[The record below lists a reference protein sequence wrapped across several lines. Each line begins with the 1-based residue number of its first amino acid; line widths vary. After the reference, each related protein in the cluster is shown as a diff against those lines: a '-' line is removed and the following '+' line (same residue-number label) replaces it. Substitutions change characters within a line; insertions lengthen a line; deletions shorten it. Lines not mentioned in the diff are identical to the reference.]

1 MYRFRQG
8 YFRHQLGFLR
18 DQFLQDSEL
27 PFGNILSAE
36 LVTQAMTAVDLQWN
50 DRIYTPLVTLRMF
63 LGQVISADHS
73 SRATVA
79 RFTAHRLSRGQ
90 SACSAKTSA
99 YCQARKRCLKSSLL
113 S

>member
-50 DRIYTPLVTLRMF
+50 DRMY
-63 LGQVISADHS
+63 
-73 SRATVA
+73 VA
-79 RFTAHRLSRGQ
+79 AE
-90 SACSAKTSA
+90 TSA
-99 YCQARKRCLKSSLL
+99 RLHV
-113 S
+113 